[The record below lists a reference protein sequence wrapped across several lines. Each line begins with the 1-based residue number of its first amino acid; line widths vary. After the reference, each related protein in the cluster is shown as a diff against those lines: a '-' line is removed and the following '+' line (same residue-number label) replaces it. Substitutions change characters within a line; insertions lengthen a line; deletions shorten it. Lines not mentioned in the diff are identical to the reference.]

1 MAGNQSSAPQNGKFV
16 AKAFVG
22 IRDELGSVPDSS
34 MILCVISGGSVKAS
48 FLSLNIS
55 FFKFSL
61 QVVVIQAPS
70 TDSRERELEMCI
82 LKYMVQRKE
91 PS

>member
-61 QVVVIQAPS
+61 QVVIRAPS
-70 TDSRERELEMCI
+70 TDSRERELEMYI